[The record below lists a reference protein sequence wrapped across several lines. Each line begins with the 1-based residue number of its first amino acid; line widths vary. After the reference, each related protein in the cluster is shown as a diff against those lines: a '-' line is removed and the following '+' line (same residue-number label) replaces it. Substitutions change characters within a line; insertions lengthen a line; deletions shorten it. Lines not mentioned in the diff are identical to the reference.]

1 VVSEPGAA
9 GENMTE
15 RGNALLG
22 AFPAEVRRSLDVA
35 EQYHKSH
42 DVLFG
47 ADELPQWA
55 DFPHHG
61 TVISLTRTTADG
73 TTVEVGI
80 VGWEGVAAV
89 QSLLLPQRSG
99 TDAVAQVAGG
109 GSRVRLETLRAAL
122 NDSAP
127 VRELLLAF
135 AGGFIAQV
143 SQHATCNRVH
153 TIEQRLAKWLLTV
166 RDRIDTDDVDL
177 THDFLAQ
184 MLGTRRAGATVAVG
198 ALTLDGF
205 IEHSRR
211 RVRIVDREG
220 LEARACECYRII
232 VDAMPRLPGH

>member
-1 VVSEPGAA
+1 
-9 GENMTE
+9 MTE
-15 RGNALLG
+15 RGNAMLG
-22 AFPAEVRRSLDVA
+22 AFPADVRQSLGVT
-35 EQYHKSH
+35 EQYHESN
-42 DVLFG
+42 DVLFE
-47 ADELPQWA
+47 ADQLPEWA

-73 TTVEVGI
+73 TTVEVGV

-89 QSLLLPQRSG
+89 QSLLLPQPSG
-99 TDAVAQVAGG
+99 TDAVAQVPGSA
-109 GSRVRLETLRAAL
+109 SRVRLETLRAAM

-166 RDRIDTDDVDL
+166 RDRIPTDEVNL
-177 THDFLAQ
+177 THDFLSQ

-198 ALTLDGF
+198 ALTLDGL
-205 IEHSRR
+205 IEHSRG
-211 RVRIVDREG
+211 RVRITDREG
-220 LEARACECYRII
+220 LEARACECYRI
-232 VDAMPRLPGH
+232 VRQSAPTLPGA